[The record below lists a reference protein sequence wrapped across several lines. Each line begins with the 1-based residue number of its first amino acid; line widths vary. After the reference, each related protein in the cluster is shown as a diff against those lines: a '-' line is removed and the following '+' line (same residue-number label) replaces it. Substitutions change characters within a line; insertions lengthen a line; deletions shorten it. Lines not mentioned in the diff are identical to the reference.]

1 MLNTLWQTISPEKL
15 KGTLKLDSSQ
25 LVIPFP
31 EIVDYYTLEGLG
43 EEPFTLD
50 YEIRPEK
57 DGWGDF
63 IEFNAETGIMFG

>member
-1 MLNTLWQTISPEKL
+1 MINTLWQTISPEKL
-15 KGTLKLDSSQ
+15 RGTLKLDTSQ

-31 EIVDYYTLEGLG
+31 AIVDYYTLEGLS

-63 IEFNAETGIMFG
+63 IEFSTEKGIMFG

>member
-1 MLNTLWQTISPEKL
+1 M
-15 KGTLKLDSSQ
+15 
-25 LVIPFP
+25 IPFP
-31 EIVDYYTLEGLG
+31 AIVDYYTLEGLS

-63 IEFNAETGIMFG
+63 VEFSTEKGIMLG